1 MISVLIVDDEQPARQ
16 RLRRL
21 LDAHPELEIIG
32 EADNGQKA
40 LEMIEQQQPDLIFLD
55 ISMPVMS
62 GMQVAKQLSQ
72 QEHQPHIIFTTAYDQ
87 YALQAFD
94 VDAQDYLLKPIRQE
108 RLSKALQKLQG
119 QLAQTKTAYL
129 SIRERETVRRVP
141 VEEILFLHS
150 DQKYTEVHLAKEML
164 LSSDSLKDL
173 EQRFTHAFIRI
184 HRSTLVNRHHL
195 IGIEQDDSGC
205 LALIQDAKTK
215 PEISRRHQPDVRQFL
230 TANSA

>member
-21 LDAHPELEIIG
+21 LDSHSDLEIVG
-32 EADNGQKA
+32 EAENGQQA
-40 LEMIEQQQPDLIFLD
+40 LDLINSLQPDLIFLD
-55 ISMPVMS
+55 ISMPVMN
-62 GMQVAKQLSQ
+62 GMQVAKQLNQ
-72 QEHQPHIIFTTAYDQ
+72 NDPQPHIIFTTAYDE

-94 VDAQDYLLKPIRQE
+94 VDAQDYLLKPIRHE
-108 RLSKALQKLQG
+108 RLSKALQKLQR
-119 QLAQTKTAYL
+119 QLTQTKTAYL
-129 SIRERETVRRVP
+129 SIRERETVRRVA

-150 DQKYTEVHLAKEML
+150 DQKYTEVHLAKEVL
-164 LSSDSLKDL
+164 LSSESLKDL
-173 EQRFTHAFIRI
+173 EQRFSHDFIRI
-184 HRSTLVNRHHL
+184 HRSTLVNRQHL

>member
-21 LDAHPELEIIG
+21 LDSHSDLEIVG
-32 EADNGQKA
+32 EAENGQQA
-40 LEMIEQQQPDLIFLD
+40 LDLINSVQPDLIFLD
-55 ISMPVMS
+55 LSMPVMN
-62 GMQVAKQLSQ
+62 GLQVAQQLNQ
-72 QEHQPHIIFTTAYDQ
+72 DYPQPHIIFTTAYDE

-94 VDAQDYLLKPIRQE
+94 VDAQDYLLKPIRPE
-108 RLSKALQKLQG
+108 RLSKALQKLQR
-119 QLAQTKTAYL
+119 QVPQPKTAYL
-129 SIRERETVRRVP
+129 SIRDRETVRRVA

-150 DQKYTEVHLAKEML
+150 DQKYTEVHLAKEVL
-164 LSSDSLKDL
+164 LSSESLKDL
-173 EQRFTHAFIRI
+173 EQRFSHVFIRI
-184 HRSTLVNRHHL
+184 HRSTLVNRQHL